1 MKHFAIITTAL
12 LVGLLY
18 SCNDDGP
25 DAPTKTISAP
35 STVNAEINGTKVL
48 VYWSQVE
55 SAESYEIYRSGEGS
69 EYALIGTTEE
79 IQYMDNNPVD
89 GVNNYKVKARKGS
102 VVSSF
107 SVATASVSFVHESFA
122 QDAVILRSSDKADM
136 SNYELSKGEK
146 LGLYIGDKSTKESYS
161 YKNVSWTSSNPSV
174 AQVDPSTGNSVTVTA
189 LDYGTTTITVTDEKG
204 GKLSV
209 TVNVLKQTFAQ
220 DATILNMADK
230 SYHSSY
236 ELLVGESEDLFIG
249 SSSTK
254 EPYSYDKARWTSG
267 NSSIASVNPSV
278 GNSTKVTACGLGTT
292 TIIASDEDGRPLLI
306 TINVVK
312 QTFAQDAAILSAT
325 DKSYH
330 SSYVLC
336 VGESEDLYIG
346 SSSTKEPYSYT
357 KARWTSGNSSIASV
371 NPSVGNSTKV
381 TACGVGTSKVIATD
395 EDGRTISV
403 TINVIESGEWV
414 DLGLPSGTLW
424 ATKNIGASTPK
435 DYGNYYAWGETTP
448 KSSYTWDNY
457 TGKDITSDELPA
469 GRDAA
474 TANWGS
480 NWRTPSLEQIKELIN
495 GCGWTWTSKKGV
507 KGQLGTSKYNNKT
520 IFLPAAGYRL
530 ATSLSGA
537 GSYGYYWSRTRYNS
551 TYAYGIHIYSGGVS
565 YNGYNGFY
573 YTRYNGPS
581 VRAVRVSKN

>member
-12 LVGLLY
+12 VIGLFY

-174 AQVDPSTGNSVTVTA
+174 AQGDPSTGNAVTVMA
-189 LDYGTTTITVTDEKG
+189 LDYGTTTITATDEKG

-209 TVNVLKQTFAQ
+209 TVNVLKQTFAE
-220 DATILNMADK
+220 DATILSMADK
-230 SYHSSY
+230 SYHASY
-236 ELLVGESEDLFIG
+236 EFLVGESVDLYIG
-249 SSSTK
+249 NSSTK

-278 GNSTKVTACGLGTT
+278 GNSTKVTACGVGTT

-306 TINVVK
+306 TINVIK
-312 QTFAQDAAILSAT
+312 QLFAQDATILSLT

-330 SSYVLC
+330 SSFVLC

-346 SSSTKEPYSYT
+346 SSSTKEPYSYYR
-357 KARWTSGNSSIASV
+357 ARWTSGNSSIATV

-381 TACGVGTSKVIATD
+381 TACGVGTAKITATD
-395 EDGRTISV
+395 EDGRQLSITIYV
-403 TINVIESGEWV
+403 VESGEWV

-424 ATKNIGASTPK
+424 ATKNVGASTPK
-435 DYGNYYAWGETTP
+435 DYGNYYAWGETSP
-448 KSSYTWDNY
+448 KSSYTLDNY
-457 TGKDITSDELPA
+457 MGNDITSAELPT

-480 NWRTPSLEQIKELIN
+480 KWRTPSLEQIKELVS

-507 KGQLGTSKYNNKT
+507 NGKLGTSKYNNKT
-520 IFLPAAGYRL
+520 IFFPAAGYRDG
-530 ATSLSGA
+530 TSLDDA
-537 GSYGYYWSRTRYNS
+537 GSGGFYWSRTGYDS
-551 TYAYGIHIYSGGVS
+551 TYAYRLFFKSVGVN
-565 YNGYNGFY
+565 YGYYAYEEEGL
-573 YTRYNGPS
+573 S

>member
-12 LVGLLY
+12 LIGLLY

-89 GVNNYKVKARKGS
+89 GVNNYKVKSRKGS
-102 VVSSF
+102 AVSGF
-107 SVATASVSFVHESFA
+107 SVATASVNFVYESFA
-122 QDAVILRSSDKADM
+122 QNAVILRSSDKADM
-136 SNYELSKGEK
+136 SNYELAKGEK
-146 LGLYIGDKSTKESYS
+146 LGLYIGDKSTRESYS

-174 AQVDPSTGNSVTVTA
+174 AQVDPSTGNTVTVTA
-189 LDYGTTTITVTDEKG
+189 LDYGTTTITATDEKG

-209 TVNVLKQTFAQ
+209 TVNVTKQTFAQ
-220 DATILNMADK
+220 DATILNMTDK
-230 SYHSSY
+230 SYHASY
-236 ELLVGESEDLFIG
+236 EFLVGESVDLYIG
-249 SSSTK
+249 NSSTK

-278 GNSTKVTACGLGTT
+278 GNSTKVTACGVGTT

-306 TINVVK
+306 TINVIK
-312 QTFAQDAAILSAT
+312 QTFAEDATILNTA

-346 SSSTKEPYSYT
+346 SISTKVPYSYT
-357 KARWTSGNSSIASV
+357 KARWTSGNSSIATV

-381 TACGVGTSKVIATD
+381 TACGVGTAKIIASD
-395 EDGRTISV
+395 DDGRTLSI
-403 TINVIESGEWV
+403 TLNVMESGEWV

-424 ATKNIGASTPK
+424 ATKNVGASTPK
-435 DYGNYYAWGETTP
+435 DYGNYYAWGETSP

-507 KGQLGTSKYNNKT
+507 NGQLGTSKYNNKT
-520 IFLPAAGYRL
+520 IFLPAMGYRYD
-530 ATSLSGA
+530 TSLYLNSLY
-537 GSYGYYWSRTRYNS
+537 GSYWSRTRCGSDNAYKLCFDS
-551 TYAYGIHIYSGGVS
+551 EGVIYDGGEYDTYRYYGH
-565 YNGYNGFY
+565 
-573 YTRYNGPS
+573 S